1 MPNRRYVWLQG
12 EAVKITVLTTAIL
25 TLSRRLWTIRDST
38 ICPFHLEQALATGH
52 VRDETQWEYE
62 HCAAGT
68 GKQHYF
74 WVSSSL
80 LKNRGLR

>member
-1 MPNRRYVWLQG
+1 MSYSIIAAPE
-12 EAVKITVLTTAIL
+12 EAVRLAVLTNTIL
-25 TLSRRLWTIRDST
+25 TLTRRLWTIRDST
-38 ICPFHLEQALATGH
+38 ICPIHHESALATGH
-52 VRDETQWEYE
+52 VRDDGAQWEYE

-74 WVSSSL
+74 GVPSSL